1 MKQYFT
7 ISPGGWGSIHACS
20 FDETDRNYVSHNDD
34 TVTYHESYEDQWGSE
49 YERDVTYSRSFE
61 KVRNNLLKNHKQHVA
76 ELLMEIDVLQSSNSY
91 EQYRDNLLKM
101 MKAAQEKRNNSH
113 KQ

>member
-7 ISPGGWGSIHACS
+7 ISPGGWGSIHARS
-20 FDETDRNYVSHNDD
+20 FSETDNGYVSHNKDS
-34 TVTYHESYEDQWGSE
+34 VTYHESYEDQWGSE
-49 YERDVTYSRSFE
+49 YERNVEYSRSFE
-61 KVRNNLLKNHKQHVA
+61 KVRNNLLNSHKQHVA
-76 ELLMEIDVLQSSNSY
+76 ELLMEIEVLESSNNY

-101 MKAAQEKRNNSH
+101 TKAAQEKRNN